1 MMKKEKSLKTRIA
14 ERAEAELKK
23 QVDAMNNR
31 NLGNVATGEVK
42 RRGRKRKEPVPVDE
56 AIEQIR
62 ELTKKAMDN
71 DKIPNQQAKADC
83 GKPRLS
89 LVPMKI
95 LEAIARIRE
104 YGNKK
109 YHDPDNWKT
118 VEVERYRDAAMRH
131 MVAYIEDPSGVDEE
145 SGMPHLWHL
154 ACNIAFIVEL
164 EDLKMK

>member
-1 MMKKEKSLKTRIA
+1 MKKEKSLKTRIA

-31 NLGNVATGEVK
+31 NCGNVATGEVK
-42 RRGRKRKEPVPVDE
+42 RRGRKRKEPVLVDE
-56 AIEQIR
+56 AFKQIR
-62 ELTKKAMDN
+62 ELAKKDMDN
-71 DKIPNQQAKADC
+71 AEIPNQKAKADC

-109 YHDPDNWKT
+109 YHDPNNWKT

-145 SGMPHLWHL
+145 SGLPHLWHL
-154 ACNIAFIVEL
+154 ACNVSFLVEL
-164 EDLKMK
+164 EDLRMK